1 MSTQTA
7 NTDKNPQDGG
17 VEIDAQRR
25 EKRRKLVS
33 RIILVL
39 CILGG
44 VGLGLLLRQAGPKQ
58 SAEKRFDADG
68 LLLTLSSRFQETG
81 DRNGFDRA
89 YFSNHEQIYV
99 SNEAAPDEAL
109 TDYAVRRVAQLAPG
123 AAVTALAENGL
134 TGFEYRITEENKS
147 YACLA
152 CFYEGEGRVWTLLFR
167 CAAGDYEKYRP
178 DFLQFAAS
186 AQIESARPE
195 A

>member
-1 MSTQTA
+1 MSTDTSSTEKMTQEDSA
-7 NTDKNPQDGG
+7 AY
-17 VEIDAQRR
+17 DAQRR

-58 SAEKRFDADG
+58 SAEKSFDADG
-68 LLLTLSSRFQETG
+68 LLLTISSRFQETG

-99 SNEAAPDEAL
+99 SNEAAADEAL
-109 TDYAVRRVAQLAPG
+109 TDYAVRRVAQLATG
-123 AAVTALAENGL
+123 AAATALTENGL

-152 CFYEGEGRVWTLLFR
+152 CFYEGEGRVWTVLFR

-186 AQIESARPE
+186 ALLESARPE